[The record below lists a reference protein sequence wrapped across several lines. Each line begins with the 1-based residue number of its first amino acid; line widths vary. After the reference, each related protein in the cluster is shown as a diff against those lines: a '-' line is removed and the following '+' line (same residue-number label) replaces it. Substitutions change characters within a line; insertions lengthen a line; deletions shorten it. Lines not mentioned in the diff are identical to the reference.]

1 MEKNLIEFWRP
12 SGLLEGFDNSEIEN
26 KASELFEE
34 IYFDGRI
41 EKFNLKAIA
50 VPIAASSLMFIQKKE
65 LISDYILSDV
75 LSEMTSEFFISE
87 LKKIHPVI
95 FGAYLNFFE
104 EFGEFDIEAEACA
117 QVAELIAHKAILKSK
132 NKKIS

>member
-1 MEKNLIEFWRP
+1 MEKNLVEFWRP
-12 SGLLEGFDNSEIEN
+12 SGILDGFDNPEIEN

-34 IYFDGRI
+34 IYFDKRV
-41 EKFNLKAIA
+41 EKFNLKVIA

-65 LISDYILSDV
+65 LISDYTLSDV

-104 EFGEFDIEAEACA
+104 EFDEFDIEAEACA
-117 QVAELIAHKAILKSK
+117 QVAKLIAHKAILKSK
-132 NKKIS
+132 KK